1 MASTDQSRAA
11 VPTPTSVG
19 AAFCIRQVQPADSKG
34 IELTTELHMELLSF
48 GPMAQFGDKV
58 IRETIYA
65 PAVAANLLEVA
76 IAEVDG
82 RAAGFIAY
90 TTKPH
95 DFHTKLLQQ
104 SFLKAAWVLS
114 LSLLT
119 HPGRMRHLPRA
130 FQVIFSRNALPNTVA
145 EANTEVVCFGVR
157 PEYLTPAFV
166 RQTGLRVGVLL
177 LEHAFDSFR
186 QNGFHDTRMIVDADN
201 PRALLF
207 YQSLGAELTP
217 CTFSGVPSYVV
228 HFTF

>member
-1 MASTDQSRAA
+1 MASINQGRAA
-11 VPTPTSVG
+11 VSGPASLG
-19 AAFCIRQVQPADSKG
+19 AEFRIRQVQPADSKG
-34 IELTTELHMELLSF
+34 IDLTTELHMELLSF

-65 PAVAANLLEVA
+65 PAVAASLLEVA

-82 RAAGFIAY
+82 HAAGFVAY
-90 TTKPH
+90 TTRPH
-95 DFHTKLLQQ
+95 DFHTKLLRK
-104 SFLKAAWVLS
+104 SFLKAAWAMS

-119 HPGRMRHLPRA
+119 HPERVRHLPRA
-130 FQVIFSRNALPNTVA
+130 FQVIFSRNTLPNTVA

-177 LEHAFDSFR
+177 LEHAFDYFR